1 MNIPSLIILHEWLPR
16 LRAWLPLNGS
26 DVSCSLFKANQIAL
40 FLPIHQLKIMNY
52 ILACFVI
59 VCIVISCSPVNKF
72 NKDKAAFE
80 ASKVQQSFKSVADM
94 NDSYFEIK
102 ENNFFEFYRQLFDS
116 VKNTSYPGRFDQK
129 GDTLYLKFYD
139 RKGIEILGSKA
150 VIKEGKKEIV
160 FFK

>member
-1 MNIPSLIILHEWLPR
+1 MIIVNQSWLMGKHKVPRPGGRFWLRSLLYMFKADEIDLLLPGHQMKIMKYILASLII
-16 LRAWLPLNGS
+16 
-26 DVSCSLFKANQIAL
+26 
-40 FLPIHQLKIMNY
+40 
-52 ILACFVI
+52 
-59 VCIVISCSPVNKF
+59 VCAVISCSPAYKF
-72 NKDKAAFE
+72 NKDKRAFE

-116 VKNTSYPGRFDQK
+116 IKNTSYPGRYEQR

-139 RKGIEILGSKA
+139 KKGLALLGSKA
-150 VIKEGKKEIV
+150 VIKGGKKEIV

>member
-1 MNIPSLIILHEWLPR
+1 
-16 LRAWLPLNGS
+16 
-26 DVSCSLFKANQIAL
+26 
-40 FLPIHQLKIMNY
+40 LPIHQLKLIKY
-52 ILACFVI
+52 ILASLI
-59 VCIVISCSPVNKF
+59 VLCIVISCSTVYKF

-116 VKNTSYPGRFDQK
+116 VKNTSYPGRFHQK

-139 RKGIEILGSKA
+139 SKGIEILGSKA